1 MVNAR
6 GSPARIMLTKSCSYL
21 PSLGRIAARLFSC
34 MVVFLLVCGGGCRKQ
49 TRSVAVPP
57 LPPPDHFQTAE
68 AHFQA
73 GDYGR
78 AAEFYPLY
86 LEGDPGAADR
96 VKALFHLGLVYA
108 LPASPLQD
116 LERAKTLFRQIGMLF
131 PESPEAAQADFIV
144 ELLTRQEL
152 LQSDLSRSK
161 SRIEQLSE
169 ALERI
174 KEIDMQRQP

>member
-1 MVNAR
+1 MLKK
-6 GSPARIMLTKSCSYL
+6 IMLTKSCGYF

-34 MVVFLLVCGGGCRKQ
+34 LVVILLVCGGGCRKQ
-49 TRSVAVPP
+49 TRSVA

-68 AHFQA
+68 ARFQA

-78 AAEFYPLY
+78 AAEFYQLF
-86 LEGDPGAADR
+86 LEGDPGPADR

-131 PESPEAAQADFIV
+131 PVSPEAAQGDFIV

-152 LQSDLSRSK
+152 LQSDLSRSE
-161 SRIEQLSE
+161 SRIEQLRE

-174 KEIDMQRQP
+174 KEIDMRRQP

>member
-1 MVNAR
+1 
-6 GSPARIMLTKSCSYL
+6 MLTKSGFHFPC
-21 PSLGRIAARLFSC
+21 PGRIAARLFSC
-34 MVVFLLVCGGGCRKQ
+34 IGGVPACLWGGCRKQ
-49 TRSVAVPP
+49 TGTVVP
-57 LPPPDHFQTAE
+57 PPPDHFQTAE
-68 AHFQA
+68 VHFQA

-78 AAEFYPLY
+78 AAEFYRLY
-86 LEGDPGAADR
+86 LDGDAGAADC

-116 LERAKTLFRQIGMLF
+116 LERAKTPFRQIGGLF
-131 PESPEAAQADFIV
+131 PESAEAAQAEFIV
-144 ELLTRQEL
+144 DLLTRQEL
-152 LQSDLSRSK
+152 LQSDLSLSR

>member
-1 MVNAR
+1 M
-6 GSPARIMLTKSCSYL
+6 
-21 PSLGRIAARLFSC
+21 AARLFGC
-34 MVVFLLVCGGGCRKQ
+34 LVVFLIVCGGGCRKQ
-49 TRSVAVPP
+49 TGSVAVPP
-57 LPPPDHFQTAE
+57 LPPDHFQTAE
-68 AHFQA
+68 VHFQA

-78 AAEFYPLY
+78 AAEFYQLY
-86 LEGDPGAADR
+86 LEGDLGAADR
-96 VKALFHLGLVYA
+96 ARALFHLGLVYA

-116 LERAKTLFRQIGMLF
+116 LERAKTLLQQIGTFF
-131 PESPEAAQADFIV
+131 PESPEAAQAEFIV

-152 LQSDLSRSK
+152 LQSDLSRSR